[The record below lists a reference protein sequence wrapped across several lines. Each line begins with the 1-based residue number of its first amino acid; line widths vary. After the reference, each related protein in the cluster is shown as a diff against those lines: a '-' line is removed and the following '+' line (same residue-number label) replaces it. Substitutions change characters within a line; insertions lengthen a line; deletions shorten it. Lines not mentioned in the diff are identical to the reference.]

1 MDLAKWRSLVISKF
15 LKSGRDASAIGVRS
29 GETKRLER
37 ENGKHVS
44 DALVDFSMKGCRRMG

>member
-1 MDLAKWRSLVISKF
+1 MISKF

-29 GETKRLER
+29 GEAKRLER